1 MPTRLRGKRARQE
14 IEVALK
20 PFLEAIDER
29 VLVCDGAMGTQLY
42 AKGVF
47 INRCFESLNLTDP
60 DLVCSVHADYVR
72 SGADVIETNTF
83 GANRLKLRAFGLSER
98 VGAIN
103 LEGARIAR
111 KAAHGKAYV
120 AGAIGPLG
128 IRVEPWGKTGVD
140 EAEHYFREQAEALFN
155 GSVDLFI
162 LETFRDLNEIS
173 AAIAAVRHVCGL
185 PIVAQMTTEEDGNSV
200 DGTPP
205 EQFAPVLLARGA
217 AVVGVNCSVG
227 PAPMLESIERLATI
241 TNARLSA
248 QPNAGKPRDIE
259 GRNIYLCSPEY
270 MASYARRFIAN
281 GVRLVGGCCGTTP
294 EHIRQICGAAKR
306 SAPAV
311 ARAAGK
317 IDTRA
322 LTVADQ
328 PHAQTP
334 VPRQDKS
341 RFAAKLAHKQ
351 FVVGIEL
358 VAPRGLACAEVIDEA
373 KTLSGRHVDVVTVLD
388 GPRSGAR
395 MSALSL
401 AVLVQQQAGVE
412 TLLQYSCRDKNL
424 LGIQSD
430 LLGAYAMGL
439 RNLLGITGDVRK
451 LGDIPDATA
460 VFDVDSIGLT
470 NVLTR
475 LNHGLDVGGQPIGQ
489 ATAFH
494 VGVMVNP
501 AAEDFAGELR
511 RFEYKVDAGAEFAVT
526 RPIFDI
532 AALERFLDR
541 IADFRIPIIAGLHPF
556 ESVLNAEF
564 MANEVPGVQVPDEL
578 LQRMRG
584 TATDVDAAREG
595 VRIAQEIGTSLR
607 PLVQGIHISAP
618 SGRLDLALGTLQGLG
633 ITD

>member
-1 MPTRLRGKRARQE
+1 
-14 IEVALK
+14 LK

-42 AKGVF
+42 TKGVF
-47 INRCFESLNLTDP
+47 INRCFESLNLSDP
-60 DLVCSVHADYVR
+60 DLVTGVHKEYIRA
-72 SGADVIETNTF
+72 GADVIETNTF
-83 GANRLKLRAFGLSER
+83 GANRIKLRAFGLSEK
-98 VGAIN
+98 VAAIN
-103 LEGARIAR
+103 HEGARIAR
-111 KAAHGKAYV
+111 QAADGRVYI

-140 EAEHYFREQAEALFN
+140 EAQQFFREQAEALFR
-155 GSVDLFI
+155 GGVDLFI

-173 AAIAAVRHVCGL
+173 AAIAAVRDVCGL
-185 PIVAQMTTEEDGNSV
+185 PVVAQMTTEEDGNSL

-217 AVVGVNCSVG
+217 SVVGVNCSVG
-227 PAPMLESIERLATI
+227 PAPMLESIERLAAVTP
-241 TNARLSA
+241 ARLSA

-270 MASYARRFIAN
+270 MASYARRFIAH

-294 EHIRQICGAAKR
+294 EHIRQICSAVKR

-311 ARAAGK
+311 ARAAGRV
-317 IDTRA
+317 DTRA
-322 LTVADQ
+322 TTIAAAL
-328 PHAQTP
+328 HAQSP
-334 VPRQDKS
+334 VPRQAKS
-341 RFAAKLAHKQ
+341 RLSAKLANGE
-351 FVVGIEL
+351 FVVGVEL
-358 VAPRGLACAEVIDEA
+358 VPPRGLACAEVIA
-373 KTLSGRHVDVVTVLD
+373 SARTLASRRVDFVTVLD
-388 GPRSGAR
+388 GPRAGAR

-401 AVLVQQQAGVE
+401 AVLVHQQTGIE

-439 RNLLGITGDVRK
+439 RNLLGITGDVGK
-451 LGDIPDATA
+451 LGAIPDATA

-475 LNHGLDVGGQPIGQ
+475 LNHGLDIGGQPIG
-489 ATAFH
+489 APTAFH

-501 AAEDFAGELR
+501 AAEDLEAELR

-526 RPIFDI
+526 RPVFDV
-532 AALERFLDR
+532 AAMERFLDR
-541 IADFRIPIIAGLHPF
+541 AARFRIPIVASLWPF

-564 MANEVPGVQVPDEL
+564 MANEVPGVKVPEGL
-578 LQRMRG
+578 LQRMRRTESDG
-584 TATDVDAAREG
+584 AASDEG
-595 VRIAQEIGTSLR
+595 VRIAQELASALG
-607 PLVQGIHISAP
+607 PMVQGLHVSAP
-618 SGRLDLALGTLQGLG
+618 SDRPDLALRTLEGLRP
-633 ITD
+633 